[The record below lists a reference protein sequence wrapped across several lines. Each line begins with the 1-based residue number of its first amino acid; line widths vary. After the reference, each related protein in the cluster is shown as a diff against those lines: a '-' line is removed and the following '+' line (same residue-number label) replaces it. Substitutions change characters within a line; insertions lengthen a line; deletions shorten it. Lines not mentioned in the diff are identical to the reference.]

1 MSIDLNGIGPGQVN
15 TRRTASE
22 KPLTTTTQPIQTEQS
37 KAQAAPAQG
46 DKVSLDSMKQL
57 EQKLGSFPE
66 MDDARI
72 EQIKAALTDGSYK
85 VDAEKLAQKMLDM
98 DESIFG

>member
-1 MSIDLNGIGPGQVN
+1 MSIDLNGIGSGQVN

-22 KPLTTTTQPIQTEQS
+22 KPLTTAQPAPAEQS
-37 KAQAAPAQG
+37 KAQATLAQG

-57 EQKLGSFPE
+57 KSKLDSVPE
-66 MDDARI
+66 MDDNRI
-72 EQIKAALTDGSYK
+72 EQIKAALADGSYK

-98 DESIFG
+98 DQSIFG